1 MFTCDKKVLRWNSAV
16 VKQSWPQSGEQTR
29 RDQTENMSLELCRG
43 PLKCHMI
50 IFFMTF
56 SCSCGV
62 KTGWNSSCGIF
73 LKFGSARGGSEADTA
88 AHMSLSGHHDFIRV
102 QLKIITAPYPGFILK
117 GSAVFSPST
126 SGMLLQPRG
135 CVESHKKTDWWWRPM
150 IETSSS
156 KVSCWWTVSCIGL
169 LNHELSFLLFSP
181 CVLKHKPHT
190 SVWFKVPSQAE
201 KAWSNLMEQSV

>member
-1 MFTCDKKVLRWNSAV
+1 
-16 VKQSWPQSGEQTR
+16 
-29 RDQTENMSLELCRG
+29 MSPELCRG

-135 CVESHKKTDWWWRPM
+135 CVESHKKQTDDEGLWLKRPPRRFPAG
-150 IETSSS
+150 EQFPASVSSTTSSAS
-156 KVSCWWTVSCIGL
+156 FSSVPVCSNINLTPQFDSRSHHRLKKLDQTWWNKVFNVRHTCTHSQTH
-169 LNHELSFLLFSP
+169 NHGTP
-181 CVLKHKPHT
+181 
-190 SVWFKVPSQAE
+190 Q
-201 KAWSNLMEQSV
+201 